1 MLEPTRSNNS
11 SRKRTGG
18 TRTKGTERGE
28 QKGGTG
34 RREARKGAGEPEA
47 SQGRETRK
55 KRKEEEPLGYAIPL
69 GIAFHLTSKIVEKHK
84 TKNPTLV
91 DLTIWVWGSGKRG

>member
-1 MLEPTRSNNS
+1 MLEPHGGDNS

-28 QKGGTG
+28 QKGRTG

-47 SQGRETRK
+47 SRRRETGKR
-55 KRKEEEPLGYAIPL
+55 RKE
-69 GIAFHLTSKIVEKHK
+69 
-84 TKNPTLV
+84 KNL
-91 DLTIWVWGSGKRG
+91 